1 MINIKYPY
9 SRPNISNNDIQ
20 AVTKVLKSQYLA
32 QGNIVKNFEKVMQDK
47 FQVRNSI
54 VCNSGTAALH
64 STYKCLGLNKNN
76 GLITTPITFLATANA
91 ARMCGSKVYFAD
103 VDKKTGLMTPE
114 TLESALKKVKFN
126 VKIVTIVHL
135 GGHLCDLEGISRIC
149 KKYNCYLVE
158 DACHALGAKHYYKKQ
173 DYFVGSCKY
182 SIATTFSFHAIKN
195 ITMGEGG
202 CVTTND
208 DKLSHQI
215 RLNICHGM
223 EKNKLNII
231 NNQDI
236 PSWYYE
242 MNDIGWNYRASE
254 ISCAL
259 GLSQFKRIEKIIN
272 KRSKIANNY
281 KKYLIENELLTLPK
295 IYNENTSA
303 GWHLFQLAIDFE
315 KLGKSKEQ
323 FINYLKKASIGSQ
336 VHYIPL
342 ILQPYYVNTTKK
354 ENLKGALYFYKRTI
368 SIPMYTG
375 LKLNCV
381 KYIAKIIN
389 NFFKG

>member
-114 TLESALKKVKFN
+114 TLESAFKKVKFN

-173 DYFVGSCKY
+173 D
-182 SIATTFSFHAIKN
+182 
-195 ITMGEGG
+195 
-202 CVTTND
+202 
-208 DKLSHQI
+208 
-215 RLNICHGM
+215 
-223 EKNKLNII
+223 
-231 NNQDI
+231 
-236 PSWYYE
+236 
-242 MNDIGWNYRASE
+242 
-254 ISCAL
+254 
-259 GLSQFKRIEKIIN
+259 
-272 KRSKIANNY
+272 
-281 KKYLIENELLTLPK
+281 
-295 IYNENTSA
+295 
-303 GWHLFQLAIDFE
+303 
-315 KLGKSKEQ
+315 
-323 FINYLKKASIGSQ
+323 
-336 VHYIPL
+336 
-342 ILQPYYVNTTKK
+342 
-354 ENLKGALYFYKRTI
+354 
-368 SIPMYTG
+368 
-375 LKLNCV
+375 
-381 KYIAKIIN
+381 
-389 NFFKG
+389 